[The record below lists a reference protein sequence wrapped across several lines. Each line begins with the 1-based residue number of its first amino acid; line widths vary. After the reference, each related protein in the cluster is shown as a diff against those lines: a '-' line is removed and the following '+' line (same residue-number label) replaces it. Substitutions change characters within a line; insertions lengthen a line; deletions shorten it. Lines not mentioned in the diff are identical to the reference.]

1 MTTNSTRRIVAIGE
15 CMIEFA
21 AAGEGLYRKGFA
33 GDTFN
38 TAWYLRRELG
48 ADWRV
53 AYLTALGTDT
63 TSDEMLALFAEADIE
78 TNLVRRIDGAMPG
91 LYMIHLD
98 GAERSFSYW
107 RDTSVAKQLAADPEH
122 LEAGFADGDA
132 FYFSGITLA
141 ILPAA
146 DRNALLEK
154 LGAAKAA
161 GKTIAFDPNIRPRL
175 WPDPAEMRRA
185 IEAAAGVSTICL
197 PSFPDEEAAFGDA
210 SPAETAERYLGLGA
224 GEVVVKDGPDPAL
237 VAYADSRETIAAETV
252 TQPLDTTGAGDSFS
266 AAYLA
271 ARLDGLPPVEAA
283 RNGHALAA
291 QVVCYYG
298 ALMR

>member
-1 MTTNSTRRIVAIGE
+1 MTTAPTHRIVSIGE
-15 CMIEFA
+15 CMVELA
-21 AAGEGLYRKGFA
+21 SAGDGLYRKGFA

-48 ADWRV
+48 ADWKV

-63 TSDEMLALFAEADIE
+63 TSDEMLAFFANAGIE
-78 TNLVRRIDGAMPG
+78 TDVVRRIDGAMPG

-107 RDTSVAKQLAADPEH
+107 RDTSAAKQLAADPDH
-122 LEAGFADGDA
+122 LEAAFTGGDA

-141 ILPAA
+141 ILPSP
-146 DRNALLEK
+146 DRNALLER
-154 LGAAKAA
+154 LGAAKAV
-161 GKTIAFDPNIRPRL
+161 GQTVAFDPNIRPRL

-185 IEAAAGVSTICL
+185 IETAAGVSTICL

-224 GEVVVKDGPDPAL
+224 GEVVVKDGPEPAF
-237 VAYADSRETIAAETV
+237 VAFADARETIAAETV
-252 TQPLDTTGAGDSFS
+252 TQALDTTGAGDSFS

-271 ARLDGLPPVEAA
+271 ARLGGLPPVEAA
-283 RNGHALAA
+283 RKGHALAA
-291 QVVCYYG
+291 QVVRHYG